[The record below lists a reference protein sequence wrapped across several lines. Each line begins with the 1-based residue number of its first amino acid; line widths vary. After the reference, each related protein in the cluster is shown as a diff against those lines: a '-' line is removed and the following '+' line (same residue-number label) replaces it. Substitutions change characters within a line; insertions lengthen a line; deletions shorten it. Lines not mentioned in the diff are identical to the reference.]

1 MPSIVGNRPT
11 ATWMPKGGL
20 SKGSRSIKIDITGIA
35 ELERV
40 FGGTKPLYSSALQRV
55 IKSATKVGRDRV
67 ARAVPQRSGALAGPL
82 AQRYWDAT
90 GPKRPQMGS
99 VSAGAGVSAKGYR
112 YGWALNYGRQIIRTK
127 PRRDG
132 GPKPANT
139 DRGYQYSAD
148 GTGVSRSRAGQPTYG
163 WMSKA
168 AKSMT
173 AVISRDLRKAV
184 REIEAEFGRRAART
198 RA

>member
-1 MPSIVGNRPT
+1 MASIAANRQT

-20 SKGSRSIKIDITGIA
+20 SRGSRSIKVDITGLA

-40 FGGTKPLYSSALQRV
+40 FGGTKPLYTNALKKV

-67 ARAVPQRSGALAGPL
+67 ARAVPQRTGALGGPL
-82 AQRYWDAT
+82 AQRYWDQS
-90 GPKRPQMGS
+90 GPNRPQMGS
-99 VSAGAGVSAKGYR
+99 VSAGSGVSATGFR

-127 PRRDG
+127 PRVDG

-139 DRGYQYSAD
+139 DRGYLYSAR
-148 GTGVSRSRAGQPTYG
+148 GTGVSSSRAGQPTYG

-173 AVISRDLRKAV
+173 TVISRDLKKAV
-184 REIEAEFGRRAART
+184 RDIENEFGRRTAGAR
-198 RA
+198 A